1 MKLPVYKRD
10 GSKTAEMIELPDEL
24 MTAEPHDHAIWL
36 CVRSEQAARRQGTA
50 KTKTRSFVRGG
61 GKKPFKQ
68 KGRGMARQGTIR
80 SPLHP
85 GGSTIF
91 GPVPHKYWVTV
102 NDKTRKLARISA
114 LVYKAKAEKIRIV
127 EDFTSQAPRTKD
139 VVSLFAK
146 LGITGEKVLLLTA
159 EYDTNLYKSARNLP
173 KAAVVKA
180 DNASTLDLM
189 DCSTIVFQKSALPK
203 LLKVLGHAA

>member
-1 MKLPVYKRD
+1 MKLPIYKRD
-10 GSKTAEMIELPDEL
+10 GSKTGESIELPDEL
-24 MTAEPHDHAIWL
+24 LSVEPHDHAIWL

-80 SPLHP
+80 SPLNP

-91 GPVPHKYWVTV
+91 GPVPHKYEVAV
-102 NDKTRKLARISA
+102 NDKTKKLARLSA
-114 LVYKAKAEKIRIV
+114 LLYKAKADKIVIV
-127 EDFTSQAPRTKD
+127 EDFMTTAPKTKD
-139 VVSLFAK
+139 VVGMFDKIGIAK
-146 LGITGEKVLLLTA
+146 EKVLFLTA
-159 EYDTNLYKSARNLP
+159 EYDLNLYKSVRNMT

-180 DNASTLDLM
+180 DMASTLDLM
-189 DCSTIVFQKSALPK
+189 DCSTLLFQKSALPK